1 MIAKLNYIMIQ
12 KYSIIIL
19 SLFLFACNDSKTESK
34 SSDST
39 TENKKNDEG
48 EAIVNN
54 HSHSN
59 IDEVNTTH
67 LHLEFDVNFDQKK
80 IKGIARHKMNNTGV
94 DVAIFDVQG
103 LDIQKVTLGEGDE
116 KETTFKIGKEDK
128 LLGAPLKVDINEN
141 TTMVNIYYE
150 TTEESQALD
159 WLDPSL
165 TGSKK
170 HPFLYTQGQA
180 ILTRTWIPTQDTPE
194 NRITYSAEVKVPSE
208 LLALMS
214 ANNPTEKNKTGEYS
228 FEMNQPI
235 PSYLIALA
243 VGELEYAK
251 LGEKSGVY
259 AEPYMIDAA
268 ASEFR
273 DIPKMMDAA
282 QELYGEYLWDMYDVI
297 VLPHSFPFGG
307 MENPRLTFA
316 TPTLIAGDR
325 SLVSVIAHELA
336 HSWSGNLVTNAT
348 WDDFWLNEG
357 FTVYFENRIMEEIYG
372 KEVADMLALIEFQEL
387 EKSIDKMMSEGNN
400 EDTHLKL
407 NLDERNPDDGM
418 TDVAYVKGAFFL
430 KTLEKTVGRE
440 KFDAFL
446 RKYFSAHQF
455 ETLTS
460 EDFVEYLNKNLL
472 EKENIDFNVEEWIYS
487 DGIPD
492 NVVKIT
498 SDRFVKIK
506 KLADK
511 IKNGEKLP
519 AALKRQDKT
528 TQEWLTFIRHFKGE
542 LDKEKMIV
550 IDKQL
555 NFRNSGNAEIMSEW
569 FILGINNGY
578 TDLRPDI
585 KKFLVKVGR
594 RKFLAPIY
602 TTLSEPKNNSLEWAN
617 EVYAEAR
624 PNYHAISFNTV
635 DEILSVS
642 NEN

>member
-1 MIAKLNYIMIQ
+1 MIQ
-12 KYSIIIL
+12 KYFIIVL
-19 SLFLFACNDSKTESK
+19 SLFLFACNDSKNE
-34 SSDST
+34 SSDVTSS
-39 TENKKNDEG
+39 TENKTSDGDENK
-48 EAIVNN
+48 EDETVVNN
-54 HSHSN
+54 HSYSN
-59 IDEVNTTH
+59 IDEINTTH
-67 LHLEFDVNFDQKK
+67 LHLDFDIDFDKK
-80 IKGIARHKMNNTGV
+80 RIKGIARHKMNNTGV
-94 DVAIFDVQG
+94 KKAIFDVQG
-103 LDIQKVTLGEGDE
+103 LKIHKVTLGEE
-116 KETTFKIGKEDK
+116 NETETTFVIGEEDD
-128 LLGAPLKVDINEN
+128 LLGAPLTVKIDSN
-141 TTMVNIYYE
+141 TSMVNIYYE
-150 TTEESQALD
+150 TTAESQALD
-159 WLDPSL
+159 WLDASL

-194 NRITYSAEVKVPSE
+194 NRITYSADVKVPSE

-214 ANNPTEKNKTGEYS
+214 ANNPTEKNDSGEYS
-228 FEMNQPI
+228 FKMEQPI

-243 VGELEYAK
+243 VGELKYAR

-282 QELYGEYLWDMYDVI
+282 QDLYGDYLWDMYDVI

-357 FTVYFENRIMEEIYG
+357 FTVYFENRIMEKIYG
-372 KEVADMLALIEFQEL
+372 KEVANMLALIEFQEL
-387 EKSIDKMMSEGNN
+387 EKSIDKMMSEGHS

-430 KTLEKTVGRE
+430 KTLEKEVGRE

-446 RKYFSAHQF
+446 KEYFNAHQF

-460 EDFVEYLNKNLL
+460 ESFVDYLNKNLL
-472 EKENIDFNVEEWIYS
+472 EKEKIDFNVEEWIYG

-506 KLADK
+506 KLADE
-511 IKNGEKLP
+511 IKNGKKIP
-519 AALKRQDKT
+519 TDLKREDKT
-528 TQEWLTFIRHFKGE
+528 TQEWLAFIRHFDGE
-542 LDKEKMIV
+542 LDKEKMKK
-550 IDKQL
+550 IDAKL

-569 FILGINNGY
+569 FILGINNDY

-602 TTLSEPKNNSLEWAN
+602 TALSKPENNSIDWAK

-635 DEILSVS
+635 DEILGVS
-642 NEN
+642 DKYQ

>member
-1 MIAKLNYIMIQ
+1 MIQ
-12 KYSIIIL
+12 KFSIIVL
-19 SLFLFACNDSKTESK
+19 SLFFFACNDSKTESNDQNT
-34 SSDST
+34 SSKEQSAKEDSSK
-39 TENKKNDEG
+39 EVEDV
-48 EAIVNN
+48 VNN
-54 HSHSN
+54 HSYSN
-59 IDEVNTTH
+59 IDKINTTH
-67 LHLEFDVNFDQKK
+67 LHLDFDIDFDQKK
-80 IKGIARHKMNNTGV
+80 IKGVARHKMNNTGV

-103 LDIQKVTLGEGDE
+103 LDIQKVTLGEGEE
-116 KETTFKIGKEDK
+116 KETSYEIGEEDK
-128 LLGAPLKVDINEN
+128 LLGAPLKVDIEKN
-141 TTMVNIYYE
+141 TSTVNIYYE
-150 TTEESQALD
+150 TTEGSQALD
-159 WLDPSL
+159 WLEPSL

-180 ILTRTWIPTQDTPE
+180 ILTRTWIPSQDTPE
-194 NRITYSAEVKVPSE
+194 NRITYSANVKVPAE

-214 ANNPTEKNKTGEYS
+214 ANNPTEKNESGEYS

-268 ASEFR
+268 ASEFK

-357 FTVYFENRIMEEIYG
+357 FTVYFENRIMEKIYG

-387 EKSIDKMMSEGNN
+387 QKSIDKMMSEGHN

-430 KTLEKTVGRE
+430 KTLEKKVGRE

-446 RKYFSAHQF
+446 REYFKAHQF

-460 EDFVEYLNKNLL
+460 EGFIEYLNKNLL
-472 EKENIDFNVEEWIYS
+472 EKENIDFNVKEWIYG

-506 KLADK
+506 NLADK
-511 IKNGEKLP
+511 IKNGGKLP
-519 AALKRQDKT
+519 ADLKRQDKT
-528 TQEWLTFIRHFKGE
+528 TQEWLAFIRHFNGE
-542 LDKEKMIV
+542 LDKEKMIA

-569 FILGINNGY
+569 FILGINNDY
-578 TDLRPDI
+578 TELRPEI
-585 KKFLVKVGR
+585 KQFLVKVGR

-602 TTLSEPKNNSLEWAN
+602 TALSKPENNSVEWAK

-635 DEILSVS
+635 DEILGVS
-642 NEN
+642 Y

>member
-1 MIAKLNYIMIQ
+1 LIQ
-12 KYSIIIL
+12 FVSDILFSIIVL
-19 SLFLFACNDSKTESK
+19 SLFLFACNDSKIENT
-34 SSDST
+34 DSNTT
-39 TENKKNDEG
+39 TENQKPEKEDENV
-48 EAIVNN
+48 VNN
-54 HSHSN
+54 HSYSN
-59 IDEVNTTH
+59 IDEINTTH
-67 LHLEFDVNFDQKK
+67 LHLNFDIDFDNKK
-80 IKGIARHKMNNTGV
+80 IKGVARHKMNNTGV
-94 DVAIFDVQG
+94 EVAIFDVQG
-103 LDIQKVTLGEGDE
+103 LDIQKVTLGEDKE
-116 KETTFKIGKEDK
+116 VETTFTVGKEDK
-128 LLGAPLKVDINEN
+128 LLGAPLKVDIKKN
-141 TTMVNIYYE
+141 TSMINIYYE

-159 WLDPSL
+159 WLDPAL

-194 NRITYSAEVKVPSE
+194 NRITYSADVKVPSE

-214 ANNPTEKNKTGEYS
+214 ANNPTEKNESGEYS
-228 FEMNQPI
+228 FKMNQPI

-243 VGELEYAK
+243 VGELEYAQ

-268 ASEFR
+268 ASEFQ

-357 FTVYFENRIMEEIYG
+357 FTVYFENRIMEKIYG
-372 KEVADMLALIEFQEL
+372 KEVAGMLALIEFQEL
-387 EKSIDKMMSEGNN
+387 EKSIDKMMSEGHN

-430 KTLEKTVGRE
+430 KTLEKEVGRE

-446 RKYFSAHQF
+446 REYFNAHQF

-460 EDFVEYLNKNLL
+460 ESFIEYLNKNLL
-472 EKENIDFNVEEWIYS
+472 EKEKIDFNVEEWIYG

-506 KLADK
+506 NLADK
-511 IKNGEKLP
+511 IKNGDKIP
-519 AALKRQDKT
+519 ADLERQDKT
-528 TQEWLTFIRHFKGE
+528 TQEWLAFIRHFKGE
-542 LDKEKMIV
+542 LDKEKMV
-550 IDKQL
+550 AIDKQL

-569 FILGINNGY
+569 FILGINNDY
-578 TDLRPDI
+578 TELRPEI
-585 KKFLVKVGR
+585 KEFLVKVGR

-602 TTLSEPKNNSLEWAN
+602 TALSKPENNSAEWAK

-635 DEILSVS
+635 DEILKDSK
-642 NEN
+642 

>member
-1 MIAKLNYIMIQ
+1 MIQ
-12 KYSIIIL
+12 KFSIVVL
-19 SLFLFACNDSKTESK
+19 SLFLFACNDSKTESTD
-34 SSDST
+34 SDIT
-39 TENKKNDEG
+39 TENQKPEKEDENV
-48 EAIVNN
+48 VNN
-54 HSHSN
+54 HSYSN
-59 IDEVNTTH
+59 IDEINTTH
-67 LHLEFDVNFDQKK
+67 LHLNFDIDFDNKK
-80 IKGIARHKMNNTGV
+80 IKGVARHKMNNTGV
-94 DVAIFDVQG
+94 EVAIFDVQG
-103 LDIQKVTLGEGDE
+103 LDIQKVTLGEDKE
-116 KETTFKIGKEDK
+116 VETTYKIGKEDK
-128 LLGAPLKVDINEN
+128 LLGAPLKVDIEQN
-141 TTMVNIYYE
+141 TSMINIYYE

-159 WLDPSL
+159 WLDPAL

-194 NRITYSAEVKVPSE
+194 NRITYSADVKVPSE

-214 ANNPTEKNKTGEYS
+214 ANNPTEKNESGEYS
-228 FEMNQPI
+228 FKMNQPI

-243 VGELEYAK
+243 VGELEYAQ

-268 ASEFR
+268 ASEFQ

-357 FTVYFENRIMEEIYG
+357 FTVYFENRIMEKIYG
-372 KEVADMLALIEFQEL
+372 KEVANMLALIEFQEL
-387 EKSIDKMMSEGNN
+387 EKSIDKMMSEGHN

-430 KTLEKTVGRE
+430 KTLEKEVGRE

-446 RKYFSAHQF
+446 REYFNAHQF

-460 EDFVEYLNKNLL
+460 ESFIEYLNKNLL
-472 EKENIDFNVEEWIYS
+472 EKESIDFNVEEWIYG

-506 KLADK
+506 NLADK
-511 IKNGEKLP
+511 IKNGDKIP
-519 AALKRQDKT
+519 SDLKREDKT
-528 TQEWLTFIRHFKGE
+528 TQEWLAFIRHFQGD
-542 LDKEKMIV
+542 LDKEKMIA

-555 NFRNSGNAEIMSEW
+555 NFRNSGNSEIMSEW

-585 KKFLVKVGR
+585 KKFVVKVGR

-602 TTLSEPKNNSLEWAN
+602 TALSKPENNSVEWAK

-635 DEILSVS
+635 DEILKDS
-642 NEN
+642 E

>member
-1 MIAKLNYIMIQ
+1 MIQ
-12 KYSIIIL
+12 KFSIVVL
-19 SLFLFACNDSKTESK
+19 SLFLFACNDSKTESTD
-34 SSDST
+34 SDIT
-39 TENKKNDEG
+39 TENQKPEKEDENV
-48 EAIVNN
+48 VNN
-54 HSHSN
+54 HSYSN
-59 IDEVNTTH
+59 IDEINTTH
-67 LHLEFDVNFDQKK
+67 LHLNFDIDFDNKK
-80 IKGIARHKMNNTGV
+80 IKGVARHKMNNTGV
-94 DVAIFDVQG
+94 EVAIFDVQG
-103 LDIQKVTLGEGDE
+103 LDIQKVTLGEDKE
-116 KETTFKIGKEDK
+116 VETTYKIGKEDK
-128 LLGAPLKVDINEN
+128 LLGAPLKVDIEQN
-141 TTMVNIYYE
+141 TSMINIYYE

-159 WLDPSL
+159 WLDPAL

-194 NRITYSAEVKVPSE
+194 NRITYSADVKVPSE

-214 ANNPTEKNKTGEYS
+214 ANNPTEKNESGEYS
-228 FEMNQPI
+228 FKMNQPI

-243 VGELEYAK
+243 VGELEYAQ

-268 ASEFR
+268 ASEFQ

-357 FTVYFENRIMEEIYG
+357 FTVYFENRIMEKIYG
-372 KEVADMLALIEFQEL
+372 KEVANMLALIEFQEL
-387 EKSIDKMMSEGNN
+387 EKSIDKMMSEGHN

-430 KTLEKTVGRE
+430 KTLEKEVGRE

-446 RKYFSAHQF
+446 REYFNAHQF

-460 EDFVEYLNKNLL
+460 ESFIEYLNKNLL
-472 EKENIDFNVEEWIYS
+472 EKENIDFNVEEWIYG

-506 KLADK
+506 NLADK
-511 IKNGEKLP
+511 IKNGDKIP
-519 AALKRQDKT
+519 SDLKREDKT
-528 TQEWLTFIRHFKGE
+528 TQEWLAFIRHFQGD
-542 LDKEKMIV
+542 LDKEKMIA

-555 NFRNSGNAEIMSEW
+555 NFRNSGNSEIMSEW

-585 KKFLVKVGR
+585 KKFVVKVGR

-602 TTLSEPKNNSLEWAN
+602 TALSKPENNSVEWAK

-635 DEILSVS
+635 DEILKDS
-642 NEN
+642 E

>member
-1 MIAKLNYIMIQ
+1 MIQ
-12 KYSIIIL
+12 KFSIIIL
-19 SLFLFACNDSKTESK
+19 SLFLFACNDSKTEDK
-34 SSDST
+34 NSDSAS
-39 TENKKNDEG
+39 ENQTSENNENEEG
-48 EAIVNN
+48 EALVNN
-54 HSHSN
+54 HSYSN
-59 IDEVNTTH
+59 IDEVNTTD
-67 LHLEFDVNFDQKK
+67 LHLDFDINFDEKK
-80 IKGIARHKMNNTGV
+80 IKGVARHKMNNTGV
-94 DVAIFDVQG
+94 KEAIFDVQG
-103 LDIQKVTLGEGDE
+103 LDIQKVTIGEGDE
-116 KETTFKIGKEDK
+116 EETTFTIGKEDK
-128 LLGAPLKVDINEN
+128 LLGAPLTVDIKEN
-141 TTMVNIYYE
+141 TEMVNIYYE
-150 TTEESQALD
+150 TTDKSQALD

-194 NRITYSAEVKVPSE
+194 NRITYSANVKVPSE

-214 ANNPTEKNKTGEYS
+214 ANNPTEKNESGEYS
-228 FEMNQPI
+228 FKMSQPI

-243 VGELEYAK
+243 VGELEYAR

-357 FTVYFENRIMEEIYG
+357 FTVYFENRIMEKIYG
-372 KEVADMLALIEFQEL
+372 KEVANMLALIEFQEL

-430 KTLEKTVGRE
+430 KTLEKTVGRK

-446 RKYFSAHQF
+446 REYFNAHQF

-460 EDFVEYLNKNLL
+460 ENFIEYLNKNLL
-472 EKENIDFNVEEWIYS
+472 DKENIDFNVEEWIYG

-492 NVVKIT
+492 NVVKIE
-498 SDRFVKIK
+498 SDRFDNIQ
-506 KLADK
+506 KLAK
-511 IKNGEKLP
+511 EIKNGADIPKD
-519 AALKRQDKT
+519 LKREDKT
-528 TQEWLTFIRHFKGE
+528 TQEWLAFIRQFKGE
-542 LDKEKMIV
+542 LAKEKMIAL
-550 IDKQL
+550 DKQL
-555 NFRNSGNAEIMSEW
+555 NFRNSGNSEIMSEW

-602 TTLSEPKNNSLEWAN
+602 TALSKPENNSVEWAKK
-617 EVYAEAR
+617 VYAEAR

-635 DEILSVS
+635 DEILGVS
-642 NEN
+642 NEYQ